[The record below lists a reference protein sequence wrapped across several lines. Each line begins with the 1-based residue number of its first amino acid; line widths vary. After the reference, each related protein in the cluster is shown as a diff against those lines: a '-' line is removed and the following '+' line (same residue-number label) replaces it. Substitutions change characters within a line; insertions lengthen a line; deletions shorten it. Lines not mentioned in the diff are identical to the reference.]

1 MESKAYES
9 DVEQE
14 ESVSAT
20 WHNTTPQQPYLD
32 INREILQYPKPTNQ
46 LHSWFHLH
54 TLTHQQSSKNT
65 FIT

>member
-1 MESKAYES
+1 MTYES

-14 ESVSAT
+14 QSVSAT
-20 WHNTTPQQPYLD
+20 WHIATPQQPYLD

-54 TLTHQQSSKNT
+54 TLTHSNNPQKHLS
-65 FIT
+65 